1 MTLTKFRTLP
11 RLWKMVCINSLVML
25 VWWIIFYPGF
35 YSLDSFAVIDM
46 AKQGPITSDWTAI
59 WPLMVKLLTFNGSH
73 PAFATLIFSQIF
85 SISLTLFANEISRE
99 TKHFSASIILSATPV
114 VGAMGVTLW
123 HDIPMTSGFFLILTG
138 INGYRIGNRYSK
150 TIIILGVF
158 LLGFRFNGV
167 PTFVLAVLIFL
178 VFFKNRKPNALLL
191 LSLIVF
197 GIFFSTLNIYFSA
210 PERTQSAALIEW
222 MRYDIACFAGSTKDE
237 AYFANAFNG
246 NSSRKNWESDQ
257 ACTWFISDEA
267 SKLRNSK
274 IDSLIPSAWIKLLKK
289 DPGFILET
297 HLKRN
302 SYLIPF
308 PIYGLQKIPFIHSTI
323 ELSGKGISFLNPT
336 LVESV
341 RNYPRAWNY
350 FNFIFGYSGLWLFV
364 IFAFAIYKKNQFYFQ
379 IGIVGAVLNVT
390 LFIVAVIPDGRFS
403 LFVIVVGQLIL
414 LSEIAEILHRKNAR
428 DSS

>member
-1 MTLTKFRTLP
+1 MILTKFRTLP
-11 RLWKMVCINSLVML
+11 RLWKMVCINSLIMF

-35 YSLDSFAVIDM
+35 FSRDSFGVIDM
-46 AKQGPITSDWTAI
+46 VKQGPITSDWTAI
-59 WPLMVKLLTFNGSH
+59 WPLMVKLITFNGSH
-73 PAFATLIFSQIF
+73 PVFATLIFSQIF

-99 TKHFSASIILSATPV
+99 TKQFSASIILSATPV

-138 INGYRIGNRYSK
+138 INRFRIGNRYSK
-150 TIIILGVF
+150 TIITLGVF
-158 LLGFRFNGV
+158 FLGFRFNGV
-167 PTFVLAVLIFL
+167 PTFILAVLIFL
-178 VFFKNRKPNALLL
+178 VFFKNRKPDALLL
-191 LSLIVF
+191 LSLMVF
-197 GIFFSTLNIYFSA
+197 GIFFSGLNVYYSA

-222 MRYDIACFAGSTKDE
+222 MRYDIACFAGSIKDD
-237 AYFANAFNG
+237 AYFENAFNG
-246 NSSRKNWESDQ
+246 NSSQKNWESGE
-257 ACTWFISDEA
+257 ACTWFISGEV

-289 DPGFILET
+289 NPGFIIET

-308 PIYGLQKIPFIHSTI
+308 PIYGLEKIPFIHSTI

-336 LVESV
+336 LVELV

-364 IFAFAIYKKNQFYFQ
+364 IFAFAIYRRNQFYFR
-379 IGIVGAVLNVT
+379 IGVVGVVLNVT
-390 LFIVAVIPDGRFS
+390 LFIVAVIPDARFS
-403 LFVIVVGQLIL
+403 LFVLVAGQLIL
-414 LSEIAEILHRKNAR
+414 LSEIAEILHRKNVR
-428 DSS
+428 GSS